1 MIQSDGQSQDKSISH
16 KSVSQLVSPRTI
28 KIAISECAIITWR
41 GGGGIGEND
50 NKREGAMEVKF
61 NTYRGGGIT
70 FSFLFANWKSSGR
83 VIRVQI

>member
-1 MIQSDGQSQDKSISH
+1 MTT
-16 KSVSQLVSPRTI
+16 R
-28 KIAISECAIITWR
+28 ER
-41 GGGGIGEND
+41 GGGCKI
-50 NKREGAMEVKF
+50 